1 MLPVAVFLLAA
12 QVSSSTPAPTP
23 TATPSAPTPAPKA
36 TPVAAADP
44 YRPRALSELARERHL
59 GRLTGTGAAVVT
71 TPVPEPASAGTLP
84 ASSGSSAASGASAP
98 SASSASFAAARRIS
112 VLRTEDVQDN
122 GAVTDGRVSVYGEVR
137 NTGRVPLCRV
147 RIFLRLYDDHGVL
160 LSTGETT
167 TDLKVVA
174 AGEAVTFGG
183 TVKAPAGLRGSSER
197 KPDPLVDGRSA
208 TNWQRVGR
216 IQAEII
222 DASDECS

>member
-1 MLPVAVFLLAA
+1 MLPAVIVLLAA
-12 QVSSSTPAPTP
+12 QASSSAPTP
-23 TATPSAPTPAPKA
+23 TVTPSATTPVPTA

-44 YRPRALSELARERHL
+44 YRPRPLSELAKERRL

-71 TPVPEPASAGTLP
+71 TPEPEPGPQGTLP
-84 ASSGSSAASGASAP
+84 ASSGSSSASAAS
-98 SASSASFAAARRIS
+98 RRS
-112 VLRTEDVQDN
+112 GMLRVEDVQDN
-122 GAVTDGRVSVYGEVR
+122 GAVADGRVSVYGTVR

-167 TDLKVVA
+167 TDLKIVA

-197 KPDPLVDGRSA
+197 KPDPLVDGPSA
-208 TNWQRVGR
+208 TNWKRVGR
-216 IQAEII
+216 VQTEII
-222 DASDECS
+222 DASDECI

>member
-1 MLPVAVFLLAA
+1 MLPAVIVLLAA
-12 QVSSSTPAPTP
+12 QASSSAPTP
-23 TATPSAPTPAPKA
+23 TVTPSATTPVPTA

-44 YRPRALSELARERHL
+44 YRPRPLSELAKERRL

-71 TPVPEPASAGTLP
+71 TPEPEPGPQGTLP
-84 ASSGSSAASGASAP
+84 ASSGSS
-98 SASSASFAAARRIS
+98 SASAAARRS
-112 VLRTEDVQDN
+112 GMLRVEDVQDN
-122 GAVTDGRVSVYGEVR
+122 GAVADGRVSVYGTVR

-167 TDLKVVA
+167 TDLKIVA

-197 KPDPLVDGRSA
+197 KPDPLVDGPSA
-208 TNWQRVGR
+208 TNWKRVGR
-216 IQAEII
+216 VQTEII
-222 DASDECS
+222 DASDECI

>member
-1 MLPVAVFLLAA
+1 MLFPIAFLLAA
-12 QVSSSTPAPTP
+12 QVSSSTPPPTP
-23 TATPSAPTPAPKA
+23 TATPSAPTRVPTA

-44 YRPRALSELARERHL
+44 YRPRPLSELAKERRL

-71 TPVPEPASAGTLP
+71 TPEPEPAPAGTSP
-84 ASSGSSAASGASAP
+84 ASSGAS
-98 SASSASFAAARRIS
+98 AAARRS
-112 VLRTEDVQDN
+112 GMLRVEDMQDN
-122 GAVTDGRVSVYGEVR
+122 GAVSDGRVSVYGAVR

-147 RIFLRLYDDHGVL
+147 RIFLRLYDDHGIL

-174 AGEAVTFGG
+174 AGEAVTFAG

-197 KPDPLVDGRSA
+197 KPDPLVDGPSS
-208 TNWQRVGR
+208 TNWRRVGR
-216 IQAEII
+216 VQAEII

>member
-1 MLPVAVFLLAA
+1 VLAVVIVLFAA
-12 QVSSSTPAPTP
+12 QVSSSSATATPTP
-23 TATPSAPTPAPKA
+23 TATPLAPAPVPTA

-44 YRPRALSELARERHL
+44 FRPRSLSELAKERRL

-71 TPVPEPASAGTLP
+71 TPEPEPAGTPP
-84 ASSGSSAASGASAP
+84 ASYGSFAP
-98 SASSASFAAARRIS
+98 SATSAAARRS
-112 VLRTEDVQDN
+112 GMLRVEDVQDN
-122 GAVTDGRVSVYGEVR
+122 GAVTDGRVSVYGTVR

-147 RIFLRLYDDHGVL
+147 RIFLRLYDDHDVL

-167 TDLKVVA
+167 TDLKVVG
-174 AGEAVTFGG
+174 AGETVTFGG

-208 TNWQRVGR
+208 TNWKRVGR
-216 IQAEII
+216 IQPEII

>member
-1 MLPVAVFLLAA
+1 VLPAIAFLLAV
-12 QVSSSTPAPTP
+12 QVSSSTPPPTP
-23 TATPSAPTPAPKA
+23 TPTVTPSAPAPVPTA

-44 YRPRALSELARERHL
+44 YRPRPLSELAKERRL

-71 TPVPEPASAGTLP
+71 TPEPEPAPAGTPP
-84 ASSGSSAASGASAP
+84 ASSGAS
-98 SASSASFAAARRIS
+98 AAARRS
-112 VLRTEDVQDN
+112 GMLRVEDMQDN
-122 GAVTDGRVSVYGEVR
+122 GAVSDGRVSVYGAVR

-197 KPDPLVDGRSA
+197 KPDPLVDGPSA
-208 TNWQRVGR
+208 TNWRRVGR
-216 IQAEII
+216 VQADII

>member
-1 MLPVAVFLLAA
+1 VLFPVAFLLAA
-12 QVSSSTPAPTP
+12 QVSSSPPPPTP
-23 TATPSAPTPAPKA
+23 RATPSAPTPVPTA

-44 YRPRALSELARERHL
+44 YRPRPLSELAKERRL
-59 GRLTGTGAAVVT
+59 GRLIGTGAAVVT
-71 TPVPEPASAGTLP
+71 TPEPEPAPAGTSP
-84 ASSGSSAASGASAP
+84 ASSGAS
-98 SASSASFAAARRIS
+98 AAARRS
-112 VLRTEDVQDN
+112 GMLRVEDMQDN
-122 GAVTDGRVSVYGEVR
+122 GAVSDGRVSVYGAVR

-147 RIFLRLYDDHGVL
+147 RIFLRLYDDHGIL

-197 KPDPLVDGRSA
+197 KPDPLVDGPSS
-208 TNWQRVGR
+208 TNWRRVGR
-216 IQAEII
+216 VQAEII

>member
-1 MLPVAVFLLAA
+1 MLPAVIVLLAA
-12 QVSSSTPAPTP
+12 QASSSAPTP
-23 TATPSAPTPAPKA
+23 TVTPSAPTPVPTA

-44 YRPRALSELARERHL
+44 YRPRPLSELAKERRL

-71 TPVPEPASAGTLP
+71 TPEPEPGPQGTLP
-84 ASSGSSAASGASAP
+84 ASSGSS
-98 SASSASFAAARRIS
+98 SASAAARRS
-112 VLRTEDVQDN
+112 GMLRVEDVQDN
-122 GAVTDGRVSVYGEVR
+122 GAVADGRVSVYGTVR

-167 TDLKVVA
+167 TDLKIVA

-197 KPDPLVDGRSA
+197 KPDPLVDGPSA
-208 TNWQRVGR
+208 TNWKRVGR
-216 IQAEII
+216 VQTEII
-222 DASDECS
+222 DASDECI

>member
-1 MLPVAVFLLAA
+1 VLSAVVFLLAA

-23 TATPSAPTPAPKA
+23 TATSAPSPVPSA

-44 YRPRALSELARERHL
+44 YRPRPLSELAKERRL

-71 TPVPEPASAGTLP
+71 TPEPEPVVQGKPP
-84 ASSGSSAASGASAP
+84 ASSDSITS
-98 SASSASFAAARRIS
+98 AAARRFS
-112 VLRTEDVQDN
+112 LLRIEEVQDN
-122 GAVTDGRVSVYGEVR
+122 GAVADGRVSVYGRVR
-137 NTGRVPLCRV
+137 NVGRVPLCHVRV
-147 RIFLRLYDDHGVL
+147 FLRLYDDHGVL

-167 TDLKVVA
+167 TDLKILA

-197 KPDPLVDGRSA
+197 KPDLLVDGRSA
-208 TNWQRVGR
+208 TNWQRVGHV
-216 IQAEII
+216 QAEII

>member
-1 MLPVAVFLLAA
+1 VLPAVIVLLAA
-12 QVSSSTPAPTP
+12 QASSSTTAATPAPTP
-23 TATPSAPTPAPKA
+23 TATHSAPTPVPTA

-44 YRPRALSELARERHL
+44 YHPRSLSELAKERRL

-71 TPVPEPASAGTLP
+71 TPEPEPAPQGAPP
-84 ASSGSSAASGASAP
+84 ASSGVS
-98 SASSASFAAARRIS
+98 AAARRS
-112 VLRTEDVQDN
+112 GMLRVEDVQDN
-122 GAVTDGRVSVYGEVR
+122 GTVADGRVSVYGTVR
-137 NTGRVPLCRV
+137 NTGHVPLCRV
-147 RIFLRLYDDHGVL
+147 RIFLRLYDDHGVF

-167 TDLKVVA
+167 TDLKIVG

-197 KPDPLVDGRSA
+197 KLDPLIDGRSA

>member
-1 MLPVAVFLLAA
+1 MLPAAVFLLAA

-71 TPVPEPASAGTLP
+71 TPEPEPASAGTLP
-84 ASSGSSAASGASAP
+84 ASSGSSAASAA
-98 SASSASFAAARRIS
+98 SASSASSAAARRIS
-112 VLRTEDVQDN
+112 VLRAEDVQDN
-122 GAVTDGRVSVYGEVR
+122 GAVTDGRVSVYGAVR

-222 DASDECS
+222 GASDECS